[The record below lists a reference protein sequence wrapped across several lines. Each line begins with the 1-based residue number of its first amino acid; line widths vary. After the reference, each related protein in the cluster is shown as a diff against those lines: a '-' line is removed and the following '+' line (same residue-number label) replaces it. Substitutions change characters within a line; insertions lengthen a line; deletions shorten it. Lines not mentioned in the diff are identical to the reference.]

1 MKPSEYNADE
11 TDEDAIKSEITARQY
26 KEHLKIKKAIKKQEK
41 WRYLI
46 ED

>member
-1 MKPSEYNADE
+1 MKLSEDNVDKI
-11 TDEDAIKSEITARQY
+11 DGDARKSEITARQY